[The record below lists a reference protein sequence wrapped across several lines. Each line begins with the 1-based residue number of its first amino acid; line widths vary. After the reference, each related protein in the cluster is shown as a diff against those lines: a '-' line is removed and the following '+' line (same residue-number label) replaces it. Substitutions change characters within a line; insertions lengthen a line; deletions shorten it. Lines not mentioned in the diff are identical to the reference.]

1 MGDLTG
7 ETLLEKYKITGLLGR
22 GGMGAV
28 YQGTHLR
35 TGRKVAVKVLDD
47 RFLANRSIVQR
58 FGREARSASSI
69 QHPGIVEVLDLDQL
83 PDGAP
88 FLVME
93 LLDGETLGS
102 FIERKQRLSQSQAVE
117 IFDQLLEALEAAHER
132 GIVHRDL
139 KPDNIF
145 LLPPSHSGKRAVKI
159 LDFGISQKADEVR
172 SHLTQTGAVLGTP
185 HYMSPEQALGES
197 ALDACADVYAAAVV
211 LYECVVG
218 EVPYDAP
225 NYNALLQAIL
235 RASPVRPRDRGAK
248 IEPAFEAA
256 LLAGMAKE
264 KSKRPQTAAAWRTML
279 LDAASGAPIRD
290 PRPSREE
297 TPAPF
302 PQPSLPVAASPP
314 SEASA
319 TSSLL
324 SEPPPVWGEF
334 ATLGKKAPSPAAVA
348 PAAPPL
354 PDATVGNPT
363 PAERVSVPPPPV
375 NSTAGKELE
384 DFGFD
389 PVGPALELD
398 DSALPVPGRGRVG
411 QAPAVRGRSYGGT
424 LQAVNPSSTT
434 GTHAAQ
440 APTGSGPRT
449 SPSGTME
456 AVAPRR
462 SSSSAIAA
470 VAQPAPAGVED
481 TSLPGGDLPLPDDE
495 PSPPSAPA
503 PAARPAQ
510 RVHDLIDR
518 VMSLPRAVHLAVAGA
533 FALGLL
539 ILGIR
544 LAVGRGDETEV
555 PAVPPPPPN
564 LAGPVPPSAPE
575 EPQTVLVDVS
585 GLPQDARVK
594 LDGLPVGALPLRVG
608 RGEHHVLVIE
618 APGYDSRRVPIAP
631 LQDLRISAEMR
642 LTR

>member
-248 IEPAFEAA
+248 VEPAFEAA

-264 KSKRPQTAAAWRTML
+264 KAKRPQTAAAWRTLL
-279 LDAASGAPIRD
+279 LDAASGAPIRE
-290 PRPSREE
+290 PRPAREG
-297 TPAPF
+297 TPAAF
-302 PQPSLPVAASPP
+302 PQPSLPEAALTL

-319 TSSLL
+319 TSSSL

-334 ATLGKKAPSPAAVA
+334 ATLGKKAPPPAAVV
-348 PAAPPL
+348 PAAPP
-354 PDATVGNPT
+354 PAAITRHPT
-363 PAERVSVPPPPV
+363 PAERVSVAPPAV

-389 PVGPALELD
+389 PIGPALELD
-398 DSALPVPGRGRVG
+398 DSALPVPGRGRIA

-424 LQAVNPSSTT
+424 LPAVNPSSST
-434 GTHAAQ
+434 GTHAAP
-440 APTGSGPRT
+440 APAGPGPRT
-449 SPSGTME
+449 SPSGMME

-462 SSSSAIAA
+462 SSSSAIPA
-470 VAQPAPAGVED
+470 VAQPASLGVED

-495 PSPPSAPA
+495 PSSAPA
-503 PAARPAQ
+503 PGPRPAQ
-510 RVHDLIDR
+510 RIHDLIDR
-518 VMSLPRAVHLAVAGA
+518 VMSLPRAVHLAAAGA
-533 FALGLL
+533 FVLGVL
-539 ILGIR
+539 ILAIR

-555 PAVPPPPPN
+555 PVAPPPPPN
-564 LAGPVPPSAPE
+564 LAAPTPPSAPE
-575 EPQTVLVDVS
+575 QPQTVLVDVS

-618 APGYDSRRVPIAP
+618 APGYDPRRVPIAP

>member
-264 KSKRPQTAAAWRTML
+264 TAKRPQTAAAWRTML

-290 PRPSREE
+290 PRPSREV
-297 TPAPF
+297 PPSPV
-302 PQPSLPVAASPP
+302 PQPSSPEAAPAVSD
-314 SEASA
+314 ASG
-319 TSSLL
+319 TSSSL

-334 ATLGKKAPSPAAVA
+334 ATLGRKAPPAAA
-348 PAAPPL
+348 ALPASPPAATAP
-354 PDATVGNPT
+354 NPT
-363 PAERVSVPPPPV
+363 PAERVSVPPPAV
-375 NSTAGKELE
+375 TSTAGKEIE

-389 PVGPALELD
+389 PIGPALELD
-398 DSALPVPGRGRVG
+398 DSALPSAGRGRVA

-424 LQAVNPSSTT
+424 LPAVNPSSGT
-434 GTHAAQ
+434 GAHAAQ
-440 APTGSGPRT
+440 TPTGSGPRA
-449 SPSGTME
+449 SSSGTME
-456 AVAPRR
+456 AVTPRR
-462 SSSSAIAA
+462 SSSSAIPA
-470 VAQPAPAGVED
+470 VAQPAPVGED
-481 TSLPGGDLPLPDDE
+481 DESLPGGDLPLPDDE
-495 PSPPSAPA
+495 PSPPIAPA
-503 PAARPAQ
+503 PGPKPAQ

-518 VMSLPRAVHLAVAGA
+518 VVSLPRAVHLAAAGA
-533 FALGLL
+533 FAIGVL
-539 ILGIR
+539 ILAIR
-544 LAVGRGDETEV
+544 LLVGRAEPSEV
-555 PAVPPPPPN
+555 PLAPPPPN
-564 LAGPVPPSAPE
+564 LAAPTAPAAPE

-585 GLPQDARVK
+585 GLPQEARVK

-618 APGYDSRRVPIAP
+618 APGYDTRRVPIAP